1 MYHQLA
7 SFLTNYFFSWYQ
19 KRAEMA
25 SPTDQATVTVWV
37 AKKGTS
43 EDDAIEIE
51 ACPDDS
57 LS

>member
-1 MYHQLA
+1 
-7 SFLTNYFFSWYQ
+7 
-19 KRAEMA
+19 MA
-25 SPTDQATVTVWV
+25 SSTDQATVTVWV

>member
-7 SFLTNYFFSWYQ
+7 IFLTNYFFSWNQ